1 MDDTKIDGSVRTIA
15 DVARLAG
22 VTPST
27 VSRALAGKPGVRL
40 ETRQRI
46 DEIVRTHHFSINPHA
61 RSLRVHSEVSED
73 TPSDSS
79 ALMLSVMD
87 PFLVYLA
94 KSIVDLAVRYGRGV
108 ELTIDRADNKA
119 DDTQEDGSAGLSV
132 RVGSE
137 PANNTTAIYRISLSR
152 SL

>member
-1 MDDTKIDGSVRTIA
+1 MDDTKIDGSVRTIG

-94 KSIVDLAVRYGRGV
+94 KSIVDLAVRYGRDV
-108 ELTIDRADNKA
+108 ELSVDGAN
-119 DDTQEDGSAGLSV
+119 QQDGSAGLCV

-137 PANNTTAIYRISLSR
+137 PANNTTASYRISLSR

>member
-94 KSIVDLAVRYGRGV
+94 KSIVDLAVRYGRDV
-108 ELTIDRADNKA
+108 ELSVDGAN
-119 DDTQEDGSAGLSV
+119 QQDGSAGLCV

-137 PANNTTAIYRISLSR
+137 PANNTTASYRISLSR